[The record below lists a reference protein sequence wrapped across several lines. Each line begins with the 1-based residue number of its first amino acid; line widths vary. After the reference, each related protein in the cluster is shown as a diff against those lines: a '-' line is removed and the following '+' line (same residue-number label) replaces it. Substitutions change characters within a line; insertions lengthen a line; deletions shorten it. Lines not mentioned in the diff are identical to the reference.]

1 MSSDSSSDSDL
12 ESSHSTESKSTQ
24 NQRVKTEISD
34 RRHAK
39 LSAELDALT
48 GASSSKDTRS
58 DDDIQKDDDER
69 NPLTV
74 LIPAPMSDSGDSEDE
89 GDEDDD
95 VQASLKN
102 KANRPKKN
110 SSNAAGAGLDEDAD
124 QPVTSSSFASKHELA
139 DPPVPV
145 VEIADIGPE
154 ERMEPVGNVM
164 SIVGN
169 AVIVQA
175 SDHGSHRV
183 LDTGSLLVFEDRKVL
198 GAVSSFICFF
208 ITHA

>member
-12 ESSHSTESKSTQ
+12 ESSHSTKSKSTQ
-24 NQRVKTEISD
+24 KQSVKTEISD

-58 DDDIQKDDDER
+58 DDEIEQEDEDER

-74 LIPAPMSDSGDSEDE
+74 LIPAPMSDSGDSEEDE
-89 GDEDDD
+89 GDENE
-95 VQASLKN
+95 VKSSLKN

-110 SSNAAGAGLDEDAD
+110 FSNAAGAELDEDAD

-169 AVIVQA
+169 AIIVQA

-198 GAVSSFICFF
+198 GAVSSFVCF
-208 ITHA
+208 